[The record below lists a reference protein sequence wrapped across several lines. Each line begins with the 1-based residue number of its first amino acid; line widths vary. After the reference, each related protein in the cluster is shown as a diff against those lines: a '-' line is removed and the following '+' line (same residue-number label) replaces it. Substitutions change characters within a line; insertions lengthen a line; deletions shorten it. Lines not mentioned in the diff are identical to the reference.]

1 MAAVFK
7 LTLSAPASMAASAWA
22 SSLIPPPTQS
32 GRKISRATA
41 WIVRAMALRFSMVAV
56 TSRITTSSMPS
67 RL

>member
-1 MAAVFK
+1 MAAVFR
-7 LTLSAPASMAASAWA
+7 LTLSAPASIAASAC
-22 SSLIPPPTQS
+22 SSSRIPPPTQS

-41 WIVRAMALRFSMVAV
+41 WIVRASAFRFSMVAV